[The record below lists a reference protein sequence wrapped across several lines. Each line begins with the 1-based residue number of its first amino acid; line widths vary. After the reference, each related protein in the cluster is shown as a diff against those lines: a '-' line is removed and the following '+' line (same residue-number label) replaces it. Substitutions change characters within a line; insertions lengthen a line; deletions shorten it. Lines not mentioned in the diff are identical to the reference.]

1 MILEVF
7 MTKREKVLIKN
18 QSERLLEYMKE
29 HNLSKK
35 KFAEISG
42 LTIYKLDG
50 FLKNKNVLL
59 DTLLDI
65 SRATKISIDELVDY
79 KIVEISKDD

>member
-1 MILEVF
+1 

-79 KIVEISKDD
+79 KIVEISKDDWI

>member
-1 MILEVF
+1 